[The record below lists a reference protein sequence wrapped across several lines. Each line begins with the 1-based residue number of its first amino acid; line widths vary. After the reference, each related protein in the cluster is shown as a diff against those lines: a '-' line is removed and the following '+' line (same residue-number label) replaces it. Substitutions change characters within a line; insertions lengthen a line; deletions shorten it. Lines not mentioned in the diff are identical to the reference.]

1 MIKCIGEIDK
11 LIRLI
16 NAAHIAQQ
24 YLKKVMLTIVL
35 LDLLSRLILWLKRNM
50 V

>member
-1 MIKCIGEIDK
+1 MIICIGEIDK

-16 NAAHIAQQ
+16 NAENIVQQ

-35 LDLLSRLILWLKRNM
+35 LDLLSRLIL
-50 V
+50 